1 MALFPL
7 NHVLMIGRIFCLTG
21 CGSGQ
26 AFMVTSMRDFNALS
40 KSYWSTSSRNLL
52 VVSSWFLEGNLMKVL
67 TRYLRFLTTKVFH
80 SLDLWIMGKEEE
92 AVVVT
97 NLAHELLMFILSSY
111 SDIFDFQIY
120 RSMSSEICQY
130 CQIVLK

>member
-1 MALFPL
+1 
-7 NHVLMIGRIFCLTG
+7 
-21 CGSGQ
+21 
-26 AFMVTSMRDFNALS
+26 
-40 KSYWSTSSRNLL
+40 
-52 VVSSWFLEGNLMKVL
+52 MKVL

-97 NLAHELLMFILSSY
+97 NLAHELLVFILSSY

-120 RSMSSEICQY
+120 RSMSSEICKY
-130 CQIVLK
+130 CQIVFK